1 MKTMDKRILNLYLQK
16 KKENM
21 IKKYFLLIVA
31 FVFLVS
37 CKTQK
42 ADDYNY
48 LKDIEKVALE
58 NSVKNN
64 RNTIQPGDQ
73 LVILVSAKDMDVA
86 APFNKSYSSTT
97 NVAQYSSPSS
107 NSQPQALPVTG
118 PTYTVDNSN
127 NIMFP
132 ELGLISTNDL
142 TIEGLRDQLISKLT
156 RYIKNPSVDVKNINF
171 KISVGGE
178 VARPGTYVIPDG
190 STTTLLN
197 ALTLA
202 GEATMYGVRKDI
214 LVVRNIDGQISSHR
228 IDLTS
233 ADFMNSP
240 YFYLKQNDYVYV
252 PSNAAKEKNSRI
264 NPNTTLYIGAA
275 GVVVSAILGII
286 AVTKK

>member
-1 MKTMDKRILNLYLQK
+1 
-16 KKENM
+16 M
-21 IKKYFLLIVA
+21 IKNYSLLVLIMML
-31 FVFLVS
+31 FMS

-42 ADDYNY
+42 VDNYNY

-58 NSVKNN
+58 NSIKDN

-97 NVAQYSSPSS
+97 NIAQYSSPSS

-118 PTYTVDNSN
+118 PTYIVDNNN

-132 ELGLISTNDL
+132 ELGLINTKDL
-142 TIEGLRDQLISKLT
+142 TIEGLRDKLTSDLT
-156 RYIKNPSVDVKNINF
+156 RYIKSPSVDVKNINF

-202 GEATMYGVRKDI
+202 GDATMYGVRKDI

-252 PSNAAKEKNSRI
+252 PSNETKEKTSRV
-264 NPNTTLYIGAA
+264 NPNTVLYISAA
-275 GVVVSAILGII
+275 GVIVSAIVGII
-286 AVTKK
+286 ALTK